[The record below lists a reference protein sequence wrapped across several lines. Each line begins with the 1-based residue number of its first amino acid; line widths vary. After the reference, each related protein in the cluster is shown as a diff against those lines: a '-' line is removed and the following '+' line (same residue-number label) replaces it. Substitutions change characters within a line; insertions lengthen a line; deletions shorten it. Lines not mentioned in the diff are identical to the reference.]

1 MWCWRKNKDLKD
13 KKVISHGLTQTDTD
27 FFESFIDAI
36 NDSLITSGGW
46 VCGLIKKFYIILL
59 SRSDDFM
66 FAAGSAANMSV

>member
-1 MWCWRKNKDLKD
+1 M
-13 KKVISHGLTQTDTD
+13 ISHGLTQTDTD

-59 SRSDDFM
+59 SRSDNTTSI
-66 FAAGSAANMSV
+66 AGRQ